1 VNEQRARELAG
12 RWLQY
17 KGGPADVDVRHLS
30 VAANALID
38 LVPEPDLWSFGA
50 TGGQPQGVPTS
61 EGAEQIPRDLIILA
75 TGALFRV
82 SGIDSDGLKVV
93 IQRFPITA
101 IGFPTVV
108 EHREDDRGADRRY
121 REWRFPLPG
130 GDMLPITTD
139 RIAKS
144 TAVPSASELI
154 AERLAS
160 LSGWQVDDALQDR

>member
-1 VNEQRARELAG
+1 MDEQRATELAG

-17 KGGPADVDVRHLS
+17 NGGPADIDVGHLS
-30 VAANALID
+30 VAANALMG
-38 LVPEPDLWSFGA
+38 LVPEPDLWTFVAAGR
-50 TGGQPQGVPTS
+50 QPEDISAS
-61 EGAEQIPRDLIILA
+61 EGAEQIPRDMLILA
-75 TGALFRV
+75 TGALFRL

-93 IQRFPITA
+93 IRRFPVTA
-101 IGFPTVV
+101 IGFPLVV
-108 EHREDDRGADRRY
+108 EHREDDHGAERRY

-139 RIAKS
+139 RIAKA

-160 LSGWQVDDALQDR
+160 LSGWQVDDALHD